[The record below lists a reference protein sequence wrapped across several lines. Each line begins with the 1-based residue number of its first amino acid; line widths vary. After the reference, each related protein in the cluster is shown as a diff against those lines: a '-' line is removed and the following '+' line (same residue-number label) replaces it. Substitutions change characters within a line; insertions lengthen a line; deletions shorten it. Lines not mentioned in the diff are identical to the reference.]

1 MHHSAKELGSFKGI
15 AQNMASNISILT
27 AKHTTDQGEKPMAP
41 VTRHQLIALLILLQ
55 TLVGANV
62 IASLETTHHI
72 AKVKSEFNDPPP
84 KAIVAPPV
92 SEDPKS
98 ILRNSLSML
107 WIAGGTVLGA
117 YVCTALRS
125 ALNFAE
131 GPKTFG
137 VAMAFSIP
145 ISAFILHQYFDN
157 RPEYCFIAGFGFAG
171 ISWWVIEII
180 IALQQKWKK
189 TAGERGLAGL
199 RDEVTFKDTSYPHQ
213 PHHDPTPTPT
223 PQPPENKGT

>member
-1 MHHSAKELGSFKGI
+1 
-15 AQNMASNISILT
+15 MASATIT
-27 AKHTTDQGEKPMAP
+27 TKHRNGQGEPMAP

-62 IASLETTHHI
+62 VASLETTHLI
-72 AKVKSEFNDPPP
+72 AKTKIFGDAPP
-84 KAIVAPPV
+84 KNPVPTPIV
-92 SEDPKS
+92 EDPKS

-117 YVCTALRS
+117 YVCTALRQ
-125 ALNFAE
+125 ALNFAD

-137 VAMAFSIP
+137 VAMAFSVP
-145 ISAFILHQYFDN
+145 ISAFVLHQYFDN

-189 TAGERGLAGL
+189 TASERGLAGL
-199 RDEVTFKDTSYPHQ
+199 RDEITFKA
-213 PHHDPTPTPT
+213 DPTPTPT
-223 PQPPENKGT
+223 PTPKPPEKTGS

>member
-1 MHHSAKELGSFKGI
+1 
-15 AQNMASNISILT
+15 MAS
-27 AKHTTDQGEKPMAP
+27 TTITTIHRNGQGEPMAP

-62 IASLETTHHI
+62 IASLETTHVT
-72 AKVKSEFNDPPP
+72 AKAKAKEFGESPP
-84 KAIVAPPV
+84 KAVVAAPLA
-92 SEDPKS
+92 EDPKS
-98 ILRNSLSML
+98 ILRNSISML

-117 YVCTALRS
+117 YVCTALRQ

-145 ISAFILHQYFDN
+145 ISAFVLHQYFDN

-189 TAGERGLAGL
+189 TASERGLAGL
-199 RDEVTFKDTSYPHQ
+199 RDEVTFKDTSYPQQQHQ
-213 PHHDPTPTPT
+213 DDHTPTPT
-223 PQPPENKGT
+223 PKPPENKGT